1 MPPRTATT
9 TTTRGQR
16 ALTGTTTSNKN
27 KRRALSDA
35 SNVNSLDATVSASQ
49 SKKTKKKPKK
59 KASGSHLQ
67 PTHHRDGASEN
78 EEKDD
83 DAKKKRLL
91 FEELMHELDLECA
104 FSSFT
109 SSLGRVMVALSACAR
124 CVRFL
129 ISFLKCVPP
138 FWVQSWRK
146 NVNTRLCE
154 WRTRINTHKTDHYFS
169 FLFPSLTTTT
179 LSSTQNRRNTRANA
193 LGGGEHSKAI

>member
-16 ALTGTTTSNKN
+16 ALTGTTTTSNKN

-35 SNVNSLDATVSASQ
+35 SNVNSLDVTVSASQ

-67 PTHHRDGASEN
+67 PTHHRDASEN